1 MSLNYDLK
9 SAKNDVENINFEQE
23 YDELISDILAVYNLH
38 RYTFKNAIGENSGEI
53 VDLLIEHCKKD
64 FFAYAALVYVLC
76 VEAEMSN
83 EAVLSYTTTYKQT
96 LKKLREEA
104 AERDALLNTKEACWV
119 LRRAKYDCRRV
130 FRDYKLV
137 LSLRLA
143 KN

>member
-1 MSLNYDLK
+1 MSLNYDLMR
-9 SAKNDVENINFEQE
+9 AKNDVENINFEQE

-38 RYTFKNAIGENSGEI
+38 RYTFKNALGENSGEI

-104 AERDALLNTKEACWV
+104 QRDALLYSDEAC
-119 LRRAKYDCRRV
+119 
-130 FRDYKLV
+130 
-137 LSLRLA
+137 
-143 KN
+143 

>member
-1 MSLNYDLK
+1 MSLNYDLMR
-9 SAKNDVENINFEQE
+9 AENDVKNIILEQE

-38 RYTFKNAIGENSGEI
+38 RYTFKNALGENSGEI

-104 AERDALLNTKEACWV
+104 EKDALLYSDEAC
-119 LRRAKYDCRRV
+119 
-130 FRDYKLV
+130 
-137 LSLRLA
+137 
-143 KN
+143 

>member
-38 RYTFKNAIGENSGEI
+38 RYTFKNALGENSGEI
-53 VDLLIEHCKKD
+53 VDLLIDHCKKD

-83 EAVLSYTTTYKQT
+83 EAVLSYTTTYKKS
-96 LKKLREEA
+96 LEKLREE
-104 AERDALLNTKEACWV
+104 AERDALLNTKEAC
-119 LRRAKYDCRRV
+119 
-130 FRDYKLV
+130 
-137 LSLRLA
+137 
-143 KN
+143 

>member
-1 MSLNYDLK
+1 MGLSYDLARAE
-9 SAKNDVENINFEQE
+9 SDVKNINFEQE

-38 RYTFKNAIGENSGEI
+38 RYTFKNALGENSGEI

-83 EAVLSYTTTYKQT
+83 EAVLSYTATYQQT

-104 AERDALLNTKEACWV
+104 ERDAILHTKEAC
-119 LRRAKYDCRRV
+119 
-130 FRDYKLV
+130 
-137 LSLRLA
+137 
-143 KN
+143 

>member
-1 MSLNYDLK
+1 MSLHYDLACAE
-9 SAKNDVENINFEQE
+9 SDVARLDFEKE

-104 AERDALLNTKEACWV
+104 AERDALLNTKEAC
-119 LRRAKYDCRRV
+119 
-130 FRDYKLV
+130 
-137 LSLRLA
+137 
-143 KN
+143 

>member
-1 MSLNYDLK
+1 MSLSHDLVCAE
-9 SAKNDVENINFEQE
+9 SDVKNINFEQE

-38 RYTFKNAIGENSGEI
+38 RYTFKNALGENSGEI

-83 EAVLSYTTTYKQT
+83 EAVLSYTATYQQT

-104 AERDALLNTKEACWV
+104 ERDAILHTKEAC
-119 LRRAKYDCRRV
+119 
-130 FRDYKLV
+130 
-137 LSLRLA
+137 
-143 KN
+143 

>member
-1 MSLNYDLK
+1 MSLNYDLMR
-9 SAKNDVENINFEQE
+9 AKNDVENINFEQE

-38 RYTFKNAIGENSGEI
+38 RYTFKNALGENSGEI

-76 VEAEMSN
+76 DEAKMSN

-104 AERDALLNTKEACWV
+104 EKDALLYSDEAC
-119 LRRAKYDCRRV
+119 
-130 FRDYKLV
+130 
-137 LSLRLA
+137 
-143 KN
+143 

>member
-1 MSLNYDLK
+1 MSLSYDLARAE
-9 SAKNDVENINFEQE
+9 SDVARLDFEKE
-23 YDELISDILAVYNLH
+23 YDEIVSDLIAIYN
-38 RYTFKNAIGENSGEI
+38 RYYDTFKNGLGENSGEI

-104 AERDALLNTKEACWV
+104 ERDALLYSDEAC
-119 LRRAKYDCRRV
+119 
-130 FRDYKLV
+130 
-137 LSLRLA
+137 
-143 KN
+143 